1 MKNAA
6 ETIAYVRRLLEPA
19 DPIAAHDYEHASD
32 DPEGRLALAR
42 ILSTERKRPPRRP
55 TRRRVT
61 IVFATVLAFGAVG
74 AAADAAGLIP
84 SGVIKRLTRS
94 DDPGAVWGGVDVG
107 KATLVI
113 EAHGPQGSR
122 AQWWFAP
129 GKKGGSCVYHRQMV
143 PGKKDDGST
152 ECSGSR
158 TLLPA
163 RDEKLSIRYAPLIDQ
178 WMGILGRAAS
188 PAVTLRLTFQDGQ
201 QQLVSIRAD
210 GFFMAVFDRE
220 QRSEPIDVATLDPG
234 GRVLS
239 SERVVPTHL

>member
-6 ETIAYVRRLLEPA
+6 ETIAHVRRLLEPA
-19 DPIAAHDYEHASD
+19 DPIGAHDYEHAPD

-42 ILSTERKRPPRRP
+42 ILSTQRKRPPRRL

-61 IVFATVLAFGAVG
+61 IVFATVLAVGAVG

-84 SGVIKRLTRS
+84 SGVIKGLTRG
-94 DDPGAVWGGVDVG
+94 DDPGAVWGGADIG

-129 GKKGGSCVYHRQMV
+129 GKKAGSCVYHRQMA

-163 RDEKLSIRYAPLIDQ
+163 RDEKLYIRYAPLIDQ

-188 PAVTLRLTFQDGQ
+188 PAVTLRVTFQDGQ

-220 QRSEPIDVATLDPG
+220 QESEPIDVATLDPA
-234 GRVLS
+234 GRVLTS
-239 SERVVPTHL
+239 ARVLPTYP